1 LIETNHLLQW
11 SPDNLSIMD
20 GLVRLYTDGEM
31 FLAGVILILA
41 ILVPFSKNLLS
52 LFVWYLLDPKE
63 QSTKTLVW
71 ILSLLGKWGMADVF
85 LVALGVILVKGI
97 PGAEISVQYGLWIF
111 IAAVLSSMIGSSF
124 MSYVLTKD
132 EEVHD

>member
-1 LIETNHLLQW
+1 
-11 SPDNLSIMD
+11 MD